1 MKYDV
6 AIIGGGLAGCSA
18 AIRLVKKGFTV
29 VLCEASDYPHH
40 KVCGEFMSSGC
51 RPQLAALGVE
61 NAVWNM
67 GATKIGSML
76 LTTPDNLVWQRDL
89 PESGMGISRYQLD
102 DLLAKK
108 AQSCGVDLL
117 TKTKVVEVEGT
128 LETGFTL
135 CTQDRN
141 IIHAETVTGAYGKR
155 SPLDNKLNRR
165 FIKHNQPFVGLKQ
178 HVRQLPLSGRVELHT
193 FQGGYCGI
201 AEIENGLTNICLL
214 VREEIFREQG
224 SVEKFIDWMLSQ
236 NATLA
241 GQFRKADFFQDHW
254 LSIAQIP
261 LTSKTLVEND
271 MLMAGDASG
280 MITPLT
286 GDGMEIALQS
296 GEIVANQLVSYF
308 ETHRDGQKLISDYC
322 NAWHQTFDTRIR
334 FGRISQFF
342 ILRPAWLKWGLGVF
356 RAVPKLDEF
365 FIHHTRS

>member
-6 AIIGGGLAGCSA
+6 AVVGGGLAGCSA
-18 AIRLVKKGFTV
+18 AIRLVEKGFTV

-51 RPQLAALGVE
+51 RYQLATLGVE
-61 NAVWNM
+61 NAIWKM
-67 GATKIGSML
+67 GAINISSL
-76 LTTPDNLVWQRDL
+76 LLSTPDNLIWQSDL
-89 PESGMGISRYQLD
+89 PENGIGLSRYQLD
-102 DLLAKK
+102 ALLADK
-108 AQSCGVDLL
+108 AQLCGVDLL
-117 TKTKVVEVEGT
+117 TSTKVVEVKGN

-135 CTQDRN
+135 CTQDRQ
-141 IIHAETVTGAYGKR
+141 IVRAETVIGAYGKR
-155 SPLDNKLNRR
+155 SLLDNKLNRR
-165 FIKHNQPFVGLKQ
+165 FIKRKPAFIGLKQ
-178 HVRQLPLSGRVELHT
+178 HVRQLPLSGCVELHT
-193 FQGGYCGI
+193 FQGGYCGM

-214 VREEIFREQG
+214 VRQEIFREQG
-224 SVEKFIDWMLSQ
+224 SVEKFIDWMLIQ

-241 GQFRKADFFQDHW
+241 ERFRRADFFEERW

-261 LTSKTLVEND
+261 FMSKTLVEKD
-271 MLMAGDASG
+271 MLMTGDASG

-308 ETHRDGQKLISDYC
+308 DTHRDGEKLTSDYC
-322 NAWHQTFDTRIR
+322 KAWHQTFDTRIQ

-342 ILRPAWLKWGLGVF
+342 MLRPAWLKWGLRIF
-356 RAVPKLDEF
+356 KAVPKLDEF

>member
-6 AIIGGGLAGCSA
+6 AVIGGGLAGCSA

-29 VLCEASDYPHH
+29 VLCETSDYPHH

-51 RPQLAALGVE
+51 RLQLDALGVE
-61 NAVWNM
+61 NAVWEI
-67 GATKIGSML
+67 GATKIGSVL
-76 LTTPDNLVWQRDL
+76 ISTPDNLVWQRDL
-89 PESGMGISRYQLD
+89 PETGIGISRYQLD
-102 DLLAKK
+102 GLLAYK

-117 TKTKVVEVEGT
+117 TRTKVVEVEGT

-135 CTQDRN
+135 CTQNRN
-141 IIHAETVTGAYGKR
+141 IIHTETVIGAYGKR

-165 FIKHNQPFVGLKQ
+165 FIKHKQPFVGLKQ
-178 HVRQLPLSGRVELHT
+178 HVRELPLSERVELHA

-201 AEIENGLTNICLL
+201 AEVENGLTNICLL

-224 SVEKFIDWMLSQ
+224 SIEKFINWMLSQ
-236 NATLA
+236 NTTLA
-241 GQFRKADFFQDHW
+241 ERFRIADFFQDRW

-261 LTSKTLVEND
+261 LRSKTLVEND

-286 GDGMEIALQS
+286 GDGMEMALQS
-296 GEIVANQLVSYF
+296 GEIVANLLANYF
-308 ETHRDGQKLISDYC
+308 ETHHDGQKLISDYC
-322 NAWHQTFDTRIR
+322 KAWHQTFDMRVQ

-342 ILRPAWLKWGLGVF
+342 ILRPAWLKWGLHAF
-356 RAVPKLDEF
+356 RVVPKLDDF